1 MRIVQRQGI
10 SLADVRLDGSL
21 SSEFERAR
29 EQTKN
34 TKKENVKKENTKK
47 ERAKQKSGEP
57 MERVASLLVMII
69 LMILNGYSAY
79 SSASPAGRTSTAN
92 AKLAFRL
99 NQAVLGAPLER
110 RPIRFERTQMVSD
123 CFTSSTRLLAEFC
136 L

>member
-34 TKKENVKKENTKK
+34 TKKENTKK

-79 SSASPAGRTSTAN
+79 SSASPAGRTRTAN
-92 AKLAFRL
+92 AKLR
-99 NQAVLGAPLER
+99 
-110 RPIRFERTQMVSD
+110 
-123 CFTSSTRLLAEFC
+123 
-136 L
+136 